1 MCQKLKIENF
11 IRESLSKIPRKYFI
25 KRNEPKKF
33 KNKKKDENFKIFSNF
48 IKLIPPD
55 ENMSFS
61 RSSAKLLSI
70 FTLIWNLE
78 KYFT

>member
-11 IRESLSKIPRKYFI
+11 IRESASKIPRKYFI
-25 KRNEPKKF
+25 KRNKPKKF
-33 KNKKKDENFKIFSNF
+33 KNKKKENLKIFSNF
-48 IKLIPPD
+48 VKLIPSD
-55 ENMSFS
+55 ESMSFS